1 MSTSFERYVN
11 SKDNQT
17 AQASVAEQALFER
30 YVNSKDNQ
38 TEYGIDIDT
47 DTFERYVNSKD
58 NQTGS
63 KNLSRKWGLRDM

>member
-1 MSTSFERYVN
+1 MIS
-11 SKDNQT
+11 Q
-17 AQASVAEQALFER
+17 FER